1 MLATWTDDPL
11 WSQHVREGSTV
22 MVSTASLRKNLKGV
36 VEHRVG
42 DDDRTGQWRYA
53 VSFPEIWDA
62 QFGDAFPCRRLTV
75 LASRLKVLAE
85 PEAGSGAKEEED

>member
-75 LASRLKVLAE
+75 R
-85 PEAGSGAKEEED
+85 PTD